1 MRNVL
6 LRRHTDTVE
15 DETPTLVND
24 RPKVVERP
32 APKAVPTETEVV
44 ERPRWAHVSALATLS
59 LVLGVLAVA
68 TTLTGL
74 LAPEGAALGVIGAAI
89 AAGGLVGAS
98 RRGVTGHSVALLGLV
113 FSLAAILLGILAISG
128 NLTWLDSGTNEVTK
142 AHDWLVSQMPWLK
155 HWS

>member
-6 LRRHTDTVE
+6 LRRHTETEDDAPTVE
-15 DETPTLVND
+15 
-24 RPKVVERP
+24 RPVERP
-32 APKAVPTETEVV
+32 AVRPVERPAEPTVV
-44 ERPRWAHVSALATLS
+44 DERPRWAHVSALATLS

-74 LAPEGAALGVIGAAI
+74 LAPEGVALGVVGAAI

-113 FSLAAILLGILAISG
+113 SSLAAILLGVLAISG
-128 NLTWLDSGTNEVTK
+128 DLTWLDSGTNEVTK
-142 AHDWLVSQMPWLK
+142 AHDWLVSQLPWLK